1 MTVLNLFTV
10 TSSEVELL
18 RPLVIGWL
26 IIAFALSA
34 IEVFWLA
41 SSSRKGSF
49 NSFNRLASKVR
60 IALGSGQYR
69 ER

>member
-1 MTVLNLFTV
+1 MTVLNLLAV
-10 TSSEVELL
+10 SGSEVELL

-41 SSSRKGSF
+41 SSSRKG
-49 NSFNRLASKVR
+49 LQVTASSSDQVGPSQDH
-60 IALGSGQYR
+60 LQ
-69 ER
+69 

>member
-1 MTVLNLFTV
+1 MTALNLFTV

-41 SSSRKGSF
+41 SSSRKG
-49 NSFNRLASKVR
+49 LPVTASRRKD
-60 IALGSGQYR
+60 LTHH
-69 ER
+69 

>member
-1 MTVLNLFTV
+1 MTALNLFTV

-41 SSSRKGSF
+41 SSSRKKP
-49 NSFNRLASKVR
+49 AKQ
-60 IALGSGQYR
+60 A
-69 ER
+69 